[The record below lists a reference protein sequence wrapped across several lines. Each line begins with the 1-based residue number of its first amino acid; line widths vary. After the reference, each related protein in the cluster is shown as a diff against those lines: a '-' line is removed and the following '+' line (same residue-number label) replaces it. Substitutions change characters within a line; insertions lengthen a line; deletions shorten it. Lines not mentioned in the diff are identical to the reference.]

1 MTVDLVPVSPLDGR
15 IPEATRLSCRTEH
28 EPFHPP
34 ISQKIH
40 FQPDLS
46 FRHFSYT
53 TTLMGILQGNCALG
67 NWRSQSSILP
77 VSHGNTSSIV
87 KPVPPA
93 FIGAPMENSKAFIIK
108 DLALFGVLKT
118 ALAPFERVKLLMQ
131 NQNHLIK
138 SSQLPKPYNG
148 ILDCFARTIRNEGVL
163 SLWRGYTAMTLADV
177 SLKVMRFAIFRYAL
191 SREDF
196 QWTYPRLLVLDSV
209 VIVTNQLLFYPF
221 LYAGARKANDVKAI
235 GSTGNWQFNGIV
247 DVFRKTLKSDGIA
260 GLYRGFNIRLA
271 EFGMMGAVSAGLK
284 PWKQHYSSLL
294 QNNVFWR
301 HMVEFGFGIC
311 ANMAIYP
318 LDTVNKRM
326 MMTSG
331 AVKYKSTRQAIAQI
345 MKTEGLKS
353 FYSGAGA
360 EILSCA
366 VYKGTVL
373 LIIYVADVIRAA
385 KEKND
390 YCSRSTMEGSLRQM
404 TRH

>member
-1 MTVDLVPVSPLDGR
+1 
-15 IPEATRLSCRTEH
+15 ATRLSCRTKH
-28 EPFHPP
+28 EPLHPP

-40 FQPDLS
+40 LQPDLS

-93 FIGAPMENSKAFIIK
+93 FIGAPMENSKAFITK

-177 SLKVMRFAIFRYAL
+177 SLKVMRFATFRYAL
-191 SREDF
+191 SREDI

-221 LYAGARKANDVKAI
+221 LYAGARMATDVKAI
-235 GSTGNWQFNGIV
+235 GSTGNWQ
-247 DVFRKTLKSDGIA
+247 
-260 GLYRGFNIRLA
+260 LA

-294 QNNVFWR
+294 QNNVFSR
-301 HMVEFGFGIC
+301 HMVKFGFGIC

>member
-1 MTVDLVPVSPLDGR
+1 
-15 IPEATRLSCRTEH
+15 
-28 EPFHPP
+28 
-34 ISQKIH
+34 
-40 FQPDLS
+40 
-46 FRHFSYT
+46 
-53 TTLMGILQGNCALG
+53 
-67 NWRSQSSILP
+67 
-77 VSHGNTSSIV
+77 
-87 KPVPPA
+87 
-93 FIGAPMENSKAFIIK
+93 
-108 DLALFGVLKT
+108 
-118 ALAPFERVKLLMQ
+118 
-131 NQNHLIK
+131 
-138 SSQLPKPYNG
+138 
-148 ILDCFARTIRNEGVL
+148 
-163 SLWRGYTAMTLADV
+163 
-177 SLKVMRFAIFRYAL
+177 MRFAIFRYAL
-191 SREDF
+191 SPEDI

-221 LYAGARKANDVKAI
+221 LYAGARMATDVKAI

-294 QNNVFWR
+294 QNNVFSR
-301 HMVEFGFGIC
+301 HMVKFGFGMC

-318 LDTVNKRM
+318 LDTVNKRI

-360 EILSCA
+360 EFLSCA

-385 KEKND
+385 KEKN
-390 YCSRSTMEGSLRQM
+390 
-404 TRH
+404 